1 MVRNYILGAA
11 LAAGAFA
18 LAPTGA
24 SAAPLSAGVTLDAA
38 HAQIMPVGYYRRGY
52 GYRRG
57 YYRSGWG
64 YRRGYGYRRPAFGVV
79 IAPRPVYARRCW
91 INSRGYRVCR

>member
-1 MVRNYILGAA
+1 MVRNYVLGAA

-24 SAAPLSAGVTLDAA
+24 SAAPLSVGVTLDTA

-57 YYRSGWG
+57 WG
-64 YRRGYGYRRPAFGVV
+64 YRRAGWGYRRPAFGVV

-91 INSRGYRVCR
+91 INARGYRVCR